1 MTDESEPSDVEK
13 SSLWPTRILWAGIG
27 AFGISA
33 VNAGAMVIFGWN
45 MDSIATAVDIISSM
59 GLLATA
65 AWAGTVGV
73 ATMKASKASSQA
85 AITANRQAA
94 KDSHE
99 ATRPYVDAL
108 IVPGLAGT
116 TEFDLL
122 VRNTG
127 KSAAREV
134 QIDCQAEV
142 DRDDEVT
149 RAVAEMFATPR
160 PMGPDTELRIMWQLG
175 ETDADAD
182 STDSSG
188 KPVEGKMGMPDDA
201 VLTISYKANDEKE
214 SYTEVVDVKCFH
226 SGLWP
231 VPQQGSMPKAKEA
244 PIETRHIHST
254 LRAIAR
260 HLGDSNR

>member
-1 MTDESEPSDVEK
+1 MTDELEPDDGK
-13 SSLWPTRILWAGIG
+13 GSLWPTRVLWTGIG
-27 AFGISA
+27 AFGVSA
-33 VNAGAMVIFGWN
+33 INAGAMLIFGWN
-45 MDSIATAVDIISSM
+45 MNSIATAVDILTSL

-73 ATMKASKASSQA
+73 ETMRASKASSQA
-85 AITANRQAA
+85 AITANKQAA
-94 KDSHE
+94 RDSHE

-134 QIDCQAEV
+134 QINCKAEV
-142 DRDDEVT
+142 DRDDDVT

-160 PMGPDTELRIMWQLG
+160 TMGPSTELRMMWQLG
-175 ETDADAD
+175 ESDADAD

-201 VLTISYKANDEKE
+201 VLTISYKSNDGEE
-214 SYTEVVDVKCFH
+214 PYTEVVDVRCFH

-231 VPQQGSMPKAKEA
+231 VSQQGSLPKGKGA
-244 PIETRHIHST
+244 PIQPKHILST

-260 HLGDSNR
+260 HTGDNNR

>member
-1 MTDESEPSDVEK
+1 
-13 SSLWPTRILWAGIG
+13 
-27 AFGISA
+27 
-33 VNAGAMVIFGWN
+33 MVIFGWN

-85 AITANRQAA
+85 AIEANAQAA
-94 KDSHE
+94 LDSHE

-108 IVPGLAGT
+108 IVPGLAGP

-134 QIDCQAEV
+134 QIDYEADV

-160 PMGPDTELRIMWQLG
+160 TMGPTTDLRIMWQLG
-175 ETDADAD
+175 ESDADAD
-182 STDSSG
+182 STDSTG
-188 KPVEGKMGMPDDA
+188 KPVRGKMGMPDEA
-201 VLTISYKANDEKE
+201 VLTISYKSNDREE
-214 SYTEVVDVKCFH
+214 SYTETIEVRCFH

-231 VPQQGSMPKAKEA
+231 IPQQGFVPARKGA
-244 PIETRHIHST
+244 PIQIKHIHSV